1 MINKITNY
9 MVDCIY
15 KEDKTS
21 FQFIVAKIFTLII
34 MLMLY
39 RALLVIYLKSF
50 FNKKGNNG

>member
-1 MINKITNY
+1 